1 MTAEI
6 VRLDPADTEKA
17 FSRCRDVVRAGGVL
31 AFPTETFYGL
41 GVDPQN
47 EQAVKR
53 LFAVKKRSAGQPLL
67 VLLLD
72 AGLVSEWA
80 VEVSTDARQ
89 LMKQYWPGPLTLVF
103 KAHRRVLPSVTGGT
117 GTIGLRVT
125 GNPVTRDLLRFI
137 GTALTGTSAN
147 ISGGVS
153 AMTAEQVSSAL
164 GGVVDLILDA
174 GPTTGGR
181 PSTVLDV
188 RSLPFRIIRPGA
200 IEF

>member
-6 VRLDPADTEKA
+6 IRLDPANAEKA
-17 FSRCRDVVRAGGVL
+17 FSRCREVVRAGGVL
-31 AFPTETFYGL
+31 VFPTETFYGL

-47 EQAVKR
+47 AEAVTR
-53 LFAVKKRSAGQPLL
+53 LFAIKKRNAGQPLL
-67 VLLLD
+67 VLLPD
-72 AGLVSEWA
+72 AGQVSEWA
-80 VEVSTDARQ
+80 ADVSTEARQ

-103 KAHRRVLPSVTGGT
+103 KAHQRVLPSISGGT

-125 GNPVTRDLLRFI
+125 GNPVTRSLLRFI

-164 GGVVDLILDA
+164 GDVVDLILDA
-174 GPTTGGR
+174 GPTTGGK

-188 RSLPFRIIRPGA
+188 RSRPFRIIRAGA